1 MPSDLKRKH
10 PHIAKG
16 TYGVVFKG
24 SVTGIA
30 QEVVIKDMEILD
42 QLSVDDWQKEIQ
54 IMAKTKS
61 PYIAEVYGYSNSV
74 EQLSIIMEYMDLG
87 GTCLIYDSSFFFPP
101 FGLDLV
107 KKTVLLIFFLD
118 LFGILHKRA
127 EQHPLSLIQRMRMSR
142 HCCLGLKVLHD
153 FKIIH
158 RDIKSM
164 NILVCR

>member
-74 EQLSIIMEYMDLG
+74 EQLSIIMEYMDL
-87 GTCLIYDSSFFFPP
+87 
-101 FGLDLV
+101 
-107 KKTVLLIFFLD
+107 
-118 LFGILHKRA
+118 
-127 EQHPLSLIQRMRMSR
+127 
-142 HCCLGLKVLHD
+142 
-153 FKIIH
+153 
-158 RDIKSM
+158 RDT
-164 NILVCR
+164 L